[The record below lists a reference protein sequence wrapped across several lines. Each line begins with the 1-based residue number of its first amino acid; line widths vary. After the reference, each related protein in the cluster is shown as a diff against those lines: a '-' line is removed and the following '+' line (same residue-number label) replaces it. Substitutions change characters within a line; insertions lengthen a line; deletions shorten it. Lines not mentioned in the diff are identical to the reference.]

1 MHSNKIAIEKV
12 KEFLLDVRF
21 IDVDEEEIEDFY
33 DFSESHKPYFV
44 YADFEIKGVYTND
57 SSFKSKEE
65 VIEMIK
71 DHYDGRW
78 QNFVIFD
85 VEQNKTVEPIFSI

>member
-1 MHSNKIAIEKV
+1 MSKETVEKA
-12 KEFLLDVRF
+12 KEFLLDLRF
-21 IDVDEEEIEDFY
+21 IDVDEEEVEDFY

-44 YADFEIKGVYTND
+44 YADFEIKGVYMND

-78 QNFVIFD
+78 QNFVIFNI
-85 VEQNKTVEPIFSI
+85 EQNKIVEPRF